1 MRESNRVHSIYN
13 HNNKYNKGIIITLCI
28 IIFSITIIFNSGNH
42 KAYADT
48 INEKCYRYIEVET
61 GDSLWSIAEEYMS
74 EEYDSIDDYID
85 EVKQINNIK
94 SDKIYRGATLVIPYY
109 IATR

>member
-1 MRESNRVHSIYN
+1 MRESNGIHTMSF
-13 HNNKYNKGIIITLCI
+13 NKISNKRFIIVLCFI
-28 IIFSITIIFNSGNH
+28 MFFTFVICNSGNH

-48 INEKCYRYIEVET
+48 INEKCYRYIEVEA

-74 EEYDSIDDYID
+74 EEYDSIDEYIA
-85 EVKQINNIK
+85 EVKQINNIT